1 MVWPASALAVAGD
14 PLAPQ
19 LPVTTRAAPAAL
31 TTRRYAKRA
40 DCSQGAPGAGH
51 ARGEGRTRLYCGS
64 AMSTNP
70 ASASHPCEFGI
81 CDGSGFVIDEPAATA
96 RDCRCRSLRIAAT
109 RARALEAR
117 IPKRYRAISFEHSDV
132 IDIERRCPTQVREIR
147 AFVANI
153 SGNLDA
159 GHGLWLTGSFGTGK
173 TALAMIVSKAAID
186 AGRTVAI
193 YSCPRLLS
201 VIRESIDP
209 PSRGAGGPSRG
220 NGGGVLDFLDR
231 LAAADLLHIDDLGAE
246 HRTDW
251 VLEQL
256 YTIINARY
264 EDERSTLVT
273 SNLGR
278 DELAAQ
284 LGERIVSRLEGMCE
298 ILPFFGGDARR
309 VAYEV
314 AGEGPGSP

>member
-1 MVWPASALAVAGD
+1 MAASAT
-14 PLAPQ
+14 P
-19 LPVTTRAAPAAL
+19 PAQ
-31 TTRRYAKRA
+31 R
-40 DCSQGAPGAGH
+40 
-51 ARGEGRTRLYCGS
+51 
-64 AMSTNP
+64 
-70 ASASHPCEFGI
+70 CEFGI
-81 CDGSGFVIDEPAATA
+81 CDGSGFVIDEERQTA
-96 RDCRCRSLRIAAT
+96 HDCRCRPLRIAAT
-109 RARALEAR
+109 RARTLEAR

-147 AFVANI
+147 AFVTAI
-153 SGNLDA
+153 GSNLDA
-159 GHGLWLTGSFGTGK
+159 GNGLWLTGGFGTGK

-201 VIRESIDP
+201 VIRESIDAP
-209 PSRGAGGPSRG
+209 GRSGSS
-220 NGGGVLDFLDR
+220 GGVLDFLDR

-264 EDERSTLVT
+264 EDQRSTVVT

-278 DELAAQ
+278 DELAEQ

-314 AGEGPGSP
+314 AGGATATS

>member
-1 MVWPASALAVAGD
+1 
-14 PLAPQ
+14 
-19 LPVTTRAAPAAL
+19 
-31 TTRRYAKRA
+31 
-40 DCSQGAPGAGH
+40 
-51 ARGEGRTRLYCGS
+51 
-64 AMSTNP
+64 MSTNP
-70 ASASHPCEFGI
+70 APTPHRCEFGI
-81 CDGSGFVIDEPAATA
+81 CDGSGFVIDESTATA
-96 RDCRCRSLRIAAT
+96 RDCRCRAPRIAAT

-147 AFVANI
+147 AFAGNI
-153 SGNLDA
+153 SANLDA

-209 PSRGAGGPSRG
+209 PSRGGSP
-220 NGGGVLDFLDR
+220 GGGVLDFLDR

-264 EDERSTLVT
+264 EDERSTIVT

-284 LGERIVSRLEGMCE
+284 LGERTVSRLEGMCE
-298 ILPFFGGDARR
+298 ILPFFGEDARR
-309 VAYEV
+309 VAYGV
-314 AGEGPGSP
+314 ADAAPATP